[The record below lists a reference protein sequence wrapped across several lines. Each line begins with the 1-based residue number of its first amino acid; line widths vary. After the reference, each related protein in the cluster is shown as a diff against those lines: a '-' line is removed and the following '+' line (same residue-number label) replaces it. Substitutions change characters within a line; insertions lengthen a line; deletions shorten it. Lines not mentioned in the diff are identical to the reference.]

1 MTRGG
6 EGGRPQLSQRARAR
20 RDGILDAALAVISH
34 KGFHGTSIADVANRA
49 QVSRATVYQHFADKR
64 DIFGALADRTAL
76 RIIEAADA
84 WPDLLNPGEEG
95 AVVEPSPERADAL
108 HAMIGVRIAQIL
120 DAISAD
126 ADAARLIIRPPRGG
140 DEVADEALRRIGDH
154 IVEILTQD
162 IQEASENGLLRP
174 CDARTVSRFLL
185 GGIEKL
191 VIDALD
197 RDEPL
202 QLNAQAIASEVGT
215 MVHYSLVHGGILA
228 PTVGTQASPRPADHS
243 TCDKPRT
250 D

>member
-1 MTRGG
+1 MR
-6 EGGRPQLSQRARAR
+6 EDESGRRRLSARAQAR

-34 KGFHGTSIADVANRA
+34 KGFHRASIADVANRA
-49 QVSRATVYQHFADKR
+49 NVSRATVYHHFADKR
-64 DIFGALADRTAL
+64 DIFGALADRIAR

-84 WPDLLNPGEEG
+84 WPELPNDPAEEAG
-95 AVVEPSPERADAL
+95 AEPSPLRAAAL
-108 HAMIGVRIAQIL
+108 RAMIAARIAQIL
-120 DAISAD
+120 EAISAD

-140 DEVADEALRRIGDH
+140 NKLADDTLRRIGDH
-154 IVEILTQD
+154 IVEILTRD

-202 QLNAQAIASEVGT
+202 QLNSEAIASEVGT
-215 MVHYSLVHGGILA
+215 LVYYSLAHGGLLA
-228 PTVGTQASPRPADHS
+228 PIVGGQGAVPDLGRSGAA
-243 TCDKPRT
+243 KART